1 MASIGSTLRAGDLG
15 AIVEQ
20 HGRLYRAEYQLDE
33 RFEAYVAAE
42 IAAAVRG
49 RAKAGVGA
57 VGRGEG
63 GGADPPAHFWVVR
76 ERNQFMGSAAVCS
89 AGDGLGQFRWFLLD
103 PAIRSQGIGRQ
114 LLDLALEHSR
124 AVGYR
129 ALFLWTFD
137 ALVTAAR
144 LYQSAG
150 FVETQRLPEAAPW
163 GVPVTEVRYDLAAPF
178 PVRTAMASGVKPR
191 SRSQYFRQF

>member
-1 MASIGSTLRAGDLG
+1 VVWIDTKLQAGDLG

-33 RFEAYVAAE
+33 RFEAYVAA
-42 IAAAVRG
+42 
-49 RAKAGVGA
+49 GVGA
-57 VGRGEG
+57 AAGRGEDSR
-63 GGADPPAHFWVVR
+63 ADAPAHFWLVR
-76 ERNQFMGSAAVCS
+76 ERDELMGSAAVCP
-89 AGDGLGQFRWFLLD
+89 AAEGRGQFRWFLLD
-103 PAIRSQGIGRQ
+103 PVLRNQGIGRQ

-163 GVPVTEVRYDLAAPF
+163 GVPITEVRYDLAAPF
-178 PVRTAMASGVKPR
+178 PVHAGMEASAKR
-191 SRSQYFRQF
+191 RF